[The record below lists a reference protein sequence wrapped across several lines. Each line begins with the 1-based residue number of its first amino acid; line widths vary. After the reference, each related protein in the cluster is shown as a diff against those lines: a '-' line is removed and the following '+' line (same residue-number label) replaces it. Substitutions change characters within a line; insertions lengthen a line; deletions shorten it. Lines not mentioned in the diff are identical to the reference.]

1 MATALAIT
9 QRRVAPDGRELGLAV
24 DEGKKKLFLIVPVQ
38 RDKVRLA
45 VLRRLREL
53 TPMEQAAGLEGFF
66 TITGVEQVGEELLL
80 AINFDQALWDSWS
93 EQRDRRITPEETV
106 LLLNRCLQLL
116 LACRQQGIPWFGFH
130 PTDVVWSASAGPVLL
145 DPRLGLILDDVMPA
159 EPRRDFC
166 LPPEVLQG
174 QAWTES
180 SALYTIGLTVY
191 TLLGG
196 IFPYQTGDAS
206 DAAESVLREEPL
218 DIRYAAPETGA
229 ALARL
234 LAALLK
240 KAPAERPTLE
250 QVREKLAEVMRQG
263 AVADEDQRRSFAA
276 RAVRA
281 VEKRKGL
288 RAVRKYWR
296 HRKTVWL
303 VAFVVV
309 FLVYFYTRP
318 LSAPVLTPATT
329 PDQVVAL
336 YYQALDEAD
345 AVTLNQLVVRGAAGK
360 MIDMAT
366 LARVLSD
373 FNPLGPREVMR
384 IKGLEIKK
392 LRETP
397 EEAVYTAGYR
407 REVVTPRELQEDW
420 CADRLVL
427 RPVNKIWR
435 IVQYESKVLKTEV
448 IEVKSPTED
457 GVDNP

>member
-196 IFPYQTGDAS
+196 IFPYQTGMPPMRRRVCS
-206 DAAESVLREEPL
+206 GGTPGYSLC
-218 DIRYAAPETGA
+218 GA
-229 ALARL
+229 R
-234 LAALLK
+234 
-240 KAPAERPTLE
+240 
-250 QVREKLAEVMRQG
+250 
-263 AVADEDQRRSFAA
+263 DWCS
-276 RAVRA
+276 
-281 VEKRKGL
+281 
-288 RAVRKYWR
+288 
-296 HRKTVWL
+296 
-303 VAFVVV
+303 
-309 FLVYFYTRP
+309 
-318 LSAPVLTPATT
+318 
-329 PDQVVAL
+329 
-336 YYQALDEAD
+336 
-345 AVTLNQLVVRGAAGK
+345 
-360 MIDMAT
+360 
-366 LARVLSD
+366 
-373 FNPLGPREVMR
+373 LGPLAGGLIEKGAGGTTHFGTGPGEVGR
-384 IKGLEIKK
+384 GN
-392 LRETP
+392 
-397 EEAVYTAGYR
+397 A
-407 REVVTPRELQEDW
+407 PR
-420 CADRLVL
+420 CG
-427 RPVNKIWR
+427 
-435 IVQYESKVLKTEV
+435 S
-448 IEVKSPTED
+448 
-457 GVDNP
+457 